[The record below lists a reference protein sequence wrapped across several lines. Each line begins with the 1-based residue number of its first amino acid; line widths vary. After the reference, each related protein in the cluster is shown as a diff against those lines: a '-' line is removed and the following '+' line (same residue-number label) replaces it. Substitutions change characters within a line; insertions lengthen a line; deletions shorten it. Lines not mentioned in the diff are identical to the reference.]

1 VQIVIR
7 RQVERLFPGLPWH
20 QGVAVLTTVW
30 LIVVAAVAIALA
42 DVRGER
48 ALAGRQ
54 VVVQMPSPGKDASAP
69 PLLTAT
75 PSAPAAGGD
84 PAPADAGTD
93 DAAPAD
99 TAPLEESL
107 PSAPAAESLPPLE
120 PEPTDPGA
128 AGDQPE
134 ATTWKTGAEAYTVA
148 LESFV
153 KEAEAAGAVDAAL
166 ASGIEAGSVASDGF
180 ASLRDGLFVVF
191 SGYHVTLAEA
201 RKAADDL
208 ATRGYTAA
216 QPVYLSEKRAR
227 RCEDG
232 EQPRPAVPEDA
243 KAPGADG
250 SGAAPRAAGGDT
262 ATTGGDT
269 ATTGG
274 DSDTPTTGGADDQAG
289 GQEGQLPVLEVPC
302 EVRPADAAPGQG
314 GSSDDAGGGPAVK
327 P

>member
-1 VQIVIR
+1 MQIVIR

-54 VVVQMPSPGKDASAP
+54 VVVQMPSPGKGASAP
-69 PLLTAT
+69 PALTAT
-75 PSAPAAGGD
+75 PSPPAAGGD

-93 DAAPAD
+93 DPAPAD

-216 QPVYLSEKRAR
+216 QPVYLSDKRAR

-232 EQPRPAVPEDA
+232 EQPRTAVPEDA
-243 KAPGADG
+243 KAPGAGG
-250 SGAAPRAAGGDT
+250 SGAAPRASGGDT

-289 GQEGQLPVLEVPC
+289 GQEGLPDLEVPC